1 MDQQT
6 QLLLLYIKVG
16 VSVLS
21 ARLVLLLALVL
32 SFGLFAWAMYL
43 PTYERIGCATLFA
56 LLIFLPAVRL
66 DARQSADRAVISPK
80 ESP

>member
-1 MDQQT
+1 MDNQT
-6 QLLLLYIKVG
+6 QLLLLYVRVG
-16 VSVLS
+16 LSVLS

-32 SFGLFAWAMYL
+32 SFGLFAWAMAL

-56 LLIFLPAVRL
+56 VLIFLPAVRL